1 MTDTTNL
8 SSLRDTLLAGIE
20 GGELHQREKV
30 GNNNSLPYKDF
41 VEIGQL
47 LRAFGRRSHLVEIL
61 LEVLAPHRDVIIGVL
76 PPGVQRHG
84 LIADLDQP
92 MSDDQLLASIQQI
105 PEDDIRQWIIH
116 DGSLIYGELTKQE
129 LQSYFQ
135 EITKLLKHTD
145 QFIDL
150 GSGLGKVVMTAA
162 LSLPFRSCI
171 GVELMPYRHQLA
183 LQRFE
188 GFCQDIARELEK
200 LPSDTSPAVNLSN
213 ETSPCCEIEHIR
225 QVPQRVAFELA
236 DMFTSDISQA
246 SLIFMYS
253 TCFGSIMHKIAEK
266 LANEAPEGCLVSAT
280 SYTINHPGFRL
291 IKHFPAKSVAWT
303 DVRIYERVGQ
313 GPWPIQQVPK
323 SVMSDV
329 ESWKNNARSLLS

>member
-1 MTDTTNL
+1 MTGTTNL
-8 SSLRDTLLAGIE
+8 SSLRDTLLESIE

-47 LRAFGRRSHLVEIL
+47 LRACARRSHLVEIL
-61 LEVLAPHRDVIIGVL
+61 LEVLAPHRDVIIGIL
-76 PPGVQRHG
+76 PPGVQTHG

-92 MSDDQLLASIQQI
+92 MSDDQLLVSIQQI
-105 PEDDIRQWIIH
+105 AEDDIRQWIIH

-129 LQSYFQ
+129 LQNYFQ
-135 EITKLLKHTD
+135 EITKLIKHTD

-162 LSLPFRSCI
+162 LSLPFRSCV
-171 GVELMPYRHQLA
+171 GVELMPYRHELA
-183 LQRFE
+183 LRRFE
-188 GFCQDIARELEK
+188 GFCQAIARELEK
-200 LPSDTSPAVNLSN
+200 LP
-213 ETSPCCEIEHIR
+213 CEIEQFR
-225 QVPQRVAFELA
+225 QVPQRVTFRLE
-236 DMFTSDISQA
+236 DMFASDVSQA

-291 IKHFPAKSVAWT
+291 IKHLPAKSVAWT

-313 GPWPIQQVPK
+313 GPWPVQQVPK
-323 SVMSDV
+323 SARADV
-329 ESWKNNARSLLS
+329 DTWKKKARAILS

>member
-1 MTDTTNL
+1 MTGTTNL
-8 SSLRDTLLAGIE
+8 SSLRDTLLESIE

-47 LRAFGRRSHLVEIL
+47 LRACARRSHLVEIL

-76 PPGVQRHG
+76 PPGVQTHG
-84 LIADLDQP
+84 LISDLDQP
-92 MSDDQLLASIQQI
+92 MSDDQLLVSIQQI
-105 PEDDIRQWIIH
+105 AEDDIRQWIIH

-129 LQSYFQ
+129 LQNYFQ
-135 EITKLLKHTD
+135 EITKLLRHTD

-162 LSLPFRSCI
+162 LSLPFRSCV
-171 GVELMPYRHQLA
+171 GVELMPYRHELA
-183 LQRFE
+183 LRRFE
-188 GFCQDIARELEK
+188 GFCQAITRELEK
-200 LPSDTSPAVNLSN
+200 LPSDPTPAQSLVN
-213 ETSPCCEIEHIR
+213 ETSPCCKVEQFR
-225 QVPQRVAFELA
+225 QVPQRVAFRLE
-236 DMFTSDISQA
+236 DMFASNVSQA
-246 SLIFMYS
+246 SLIFIYS
-253 TCFGSIMHKIAEK
+253 TCFGSIMHKIADK

-291 IKHFPAKSVAWT
+291 IKHFLAKSVAWT

-313 GPWPIQQVPK
+313 APWPVQQVPK
-323 SVMSDV
+323 SVRADV
-329 ESWKNNARSLLS
+329 DTWKEKARALLS